1 MICYNYTEV
10 KFMKRDETR
19 AIKIGNLTIG
29 GNNEVIIQSMTNTK
43 TKDIK
48 ATVKQI
54 NELADAGCQLVRL
67 AVLNMEDALAIKEIK
82 SQVNIPLVADIH
94 FDYRLALQAIESGI
108 DKIRINPG
116 NIGSIDKVKLVV
128 EACKKR
134 QIPIRIGVNG
144 GSLEKD
150 ILEKYGRP
158 TAKGMIESAKKHVEI
173 LESLDF
179 YDICISLKS
188 SNTLLTIEAYQ
199 LASETFPYPLHIGVT
214 EAGTKLGGT
223 IKSSLGI
230 GTILYQGI
238 GNTIRVSLS
247 DNPIEEIKVGK
258 ILLKELELID
268 NVPTLVSCPTC
279 GRIQYDL
286 IPIAKEIEDFLNT
299 IKANI
304 TVAIMGCA
312 VNGPGEA
319 KHADIGIAG
328 GVNEGLLIKK
338 GEIIRKVKQ
347 ENIFDELKKEILKM
361 IK

>member
-1 MICYNYTEV
+1 
-10 KFMKRDETR
+10 MKRNETR
-19 AIKIGNLTIG
+19 TIKVGNLTIG
-29 GNNEVIIQSMTNTK
+29 GNNDVIIQSMTNTK
-43 TKDIK
+43 TKDIE

-54 NELADAGCQLVRL
+54 NDLANVGCQLVRL
-67 AVLNMEDALAIKEIK
+67 AVLNMDDAIAIKEIK
-82 SQVNIPLVADIH
+82 KQVKVPLVADIH

-128 EACKKR
+128 EACKEKH
-134 QIPIRIGVNG
+134 IPIRIGVNG
-144 GSLEKD
+144 GSLEKE
-150 ILEKYGRP
+150 ILEKYGKP
-158 TAKGMIESAKKHVEI
+158 TAQAMIESAKKHVEI

-179 YDICISLKS
+179 HDICISLKS
-188 SNTLLTIEAYQ
+188 SNTLLTIAAYQ
-199 LASETFPYPLHIGVT
+199 LASETFDYPLHLGVT

-230 GTILYQGI
+230 GTLLYQGI

-247 DNPIEEIKVGK
+247 DSPLEEIKVAK
-258 ILLKELELID
+258 TLLKELELID
-268 NVPTLVSCPTC
+268 NVPTLISCPTC

-286 IPIAKEIEDFLNT
+286 IPIAKEIEDFLNS
-299 IKANI
+299 INSDI

-338 GEIIRKVKQ
+338 GEIIRKIKQ
-347 ENIFDELKKEILKM
+347 ENIIEELKKEILEM

>member
-1 MICYNYTEV
+1 
-10 KFMKRDETR
+10 MKRNETR
-19 AIKIGNLTIG
+19 TIKVGNLTIG

-43 TKDIK
+43 TKDVK
-48 ATVKQI
+48 ATVQQI
-54 NELADAGCQLVRL
+54 NDLANTGCQLVRL

-82 SQVNIPLVADIH
+82 AQVTVPLVADIH

-158 TAKGMIESAKKHVEI
+158 TAKGMIESAKKHVQI

-179 YDICISLKS
+179 HDICISLKS

-199 LASETFPYPLHIGVT
+199 LASETFPYPLHSGVT

-247 DNPIEEIKVGK
+247 DSPIEEIKVAK
-258 ILLKELELID
+258 ILLKELELIN

-299 IKANI
+299 IKADL

-328 GVNEGLLIKK
+328 GINEGLLIKK
-338 GEIIRKVKQ
+338 GEIVRKVKQ
-347 ENIFDELKKEILKM
+347 EEIVRELKKEILEM

>member
-1 MICYNYTEV
+1 
-10 KFMKRDETR
+10 MKREETR
-19 AIKIGNLTIG
+19 SIKVGNLTIG
-29 GNNEVIIQSMTNTK
+29 GNNDVIIQSMTNTK
-43 TKDIK
+43 THDVE

-54 NELADAGCQLVRL
+54 QDLTAAGCQLVRL
-67 AVLNMEDALAIKEIK
+67 AVLDQRDALAIKDIK
-82 SQVNIPLVADIH
+82 NRVNVPLVADIH

-116 NIGSIDKVKLVV
+116 NIGSIDKVKQVV
-128 EACKKR
+128 TACKEHR
-134 QIPIRIGVNG
+134 IPIRIGVNG

-150 ILEKYGRP
+150 ILTKYGKP

-179 YDICISLKS
+179 HDICISLKS
-188 SNTLLTIEAYQ
+188 SSTLLTIEAYK
-199 LASETFPYPLHIGVT
+199 LASETFDYPLHLGVT
-214 EAGTKLGGT
+214 EAGTKLSGT

-230 GTILYQGI
+230 GTLLYQGI

-247 DNPIEEIKVGK
+247 DSPVEEIKVAK
-258 ILLKELELID
+258 TLLKELGLIK

-286 IPIAKEIEDFLNT
+286 IPVAKEIEDFLNT
-299 IKANI
+299 INADI

-347 ENIFDELKKEILKM
+347 SDMVEELKKEILLM

>member
-1 MICYNYTEV
+1 MVITHAKRHDRAQTQRVQVGSVAVGGGAPICV
-10 KFMKRDETR
+10 
-19 AIKIGNLTIG
+19 
-29 GNNEVIIQSMTNTK
+29 QSMTNTN
-43 TKDIK
+43 TANPQ
-48 ATVKQI
+48 ATLAQI
-54 NELADAGCQLVRL
+54 TCLAAAGCEIIRV
-67 AVLNMEDALAIKEIK
+67 ALPNKNAIGGFEEICAR
-82 SQVNIPLVADIH
+82 SELPVVADIH

-116 NIGSIDKVKLVV
+116 NIGSPEKVEMVV
-128 EACKKR
+128 NACKKHHV
-134 QIPIRIGVNG
+134 PIRIGVNS

-150 ILEKYGRP
+150 ILAKYGKP
-158 TAKGMIESAKKHVEI
+158 TAEGMIESAKKHVEI
-173 LESLDF
+173 LESLGF

-188 SNTLLTIEAYQ
+188 SNTLLTIAAYR
-199 LASETFPYPLHIGVT
+199 LASETFDYPLHIGVT

-247 DNPIEEIKVGK
+247 DSPLEEIKVAK

-286 IPIAKEIEDFLNT
+286 IPVAQEIEDFLNT
-299 IKANI
+299 INANI

-328 GVNEGLLIKK
+328 GFKEGLLIKK

-347 ENIFDELKKEILKM
+347 EDMVEELKKEILLM